1 MADRIL
7 RPEPVSATALHLDL
21 PDLPEA
27 AETLRAEVR
36 AFVAR
41 ERADGHLPPPE
52 KIGLGFD
59 VETTKRIAAMGWIG
73 LTWPK
78 QYGGGE
84 RTALERYV
92 MNEELLAA
100 ALPVGAH
107 WVADRQSGPVLLK
120 FGSETQKRFYLP
132 KIIAGECYFCIGMS
146 EPESGS
152 DLASLKARADKVEG
166 GWRINGRKIWTTNAH
181 RVHYMITLVRTS
193 TVEGS
198 RHAGFSQLIVDL
210 TLPGV
215 SVTPIISM
223 AGEHDFNEVLLEDVF
238 VPHDALIGAEGN
250 GWNQVSAELA
260 YERSGP
266 ERWLSSFRL
275 ISELV
280 DVLGPD
286 AQPASL
292 EELGGLLS
300 HLLAL
305 RQLSMSVASMIQR
318 GLSPNLEAAIV
329 KDLGTKFEQEAVRV
343 VRNIVASEDLTGTGR
358 NARLKRLLAH
368 AQIYA
373 PAFTVRGGTNEILRG
388 IIARGIGLR

>member
-1 MADRIL
+1 M
-7 RPEPVSATALHLDL
+7 SATALHLDL
-21 PDLPEA
+21 PELPEA
-27 AETLRAEVR
+27 AEQLRREVR
-36 AFVAR
+36 AFVAE
-41 ERADGHLPPPE
+41 ERAAGHLPPPE

-59 VETTKRIAAMGWIG
+59 VATTKRIAAKGWIG
-73 LTWPK
+73 LTWPRE
-78 QYGGGE
+78 YGGQE
-84 RTALERYV
+84 RSALERYV

-120 FGSETQKRFYLP
+120 FGSETQKKFYLP
-132 KIIAGECYFCIGMS
+132 KIAAGDCYFCIGMS

-152 DLASLKARADKVEG
+152 DLASLKAKAEKVEG

-181 RVHYMITLVRTS
+181 RVHYMIALVRTS

-198 RHAGFSQLIVDL
+198 RHAGLSQLIVDL

-215 SVTPIISM
+215 TITPIISM

-238 VPHDALIGAEGN
+238 VPDDALIGKEGN

-275 ISELV
+275 ISELI
-280 DVLGPD
+280 DTLGPD
-286 AQPASL
+286 ARPSSL
-292 EELGGLLS
+292 EELGRLLS

-343 VRNIVASEDLTGTGR
+343 VRNIVSSEDLTANGR
-358 NARLKRLLAH
+358 NERLKRLLAH
-368 AQIYA
+368 AQVYA
-373 PAFTVRGGTNEILRG
+373 PAFTIRGGTNEILRG

>member
-1 MADRIL
+1 M
-7 RPEPVSATALHLDL
+7 SATALHLDL
-21 PDLPEA
+21 PELPEA
-27 AETLRAEVR
+27 AETLRAQVR

-41 ERADGHLPPPE
+41 ERAEGHLPPPE
-52 KIGLGFD
+52 RIGLGFD
-59 VETTKRIAAMGWIG
+59 IETTKRIAAQGWIG
-73 LTWPK
+73 LTWPR

-120 FGSETQKRFYLP
+120 FGNDAQKDFYLP
-132 KIIAGECYFCIGMS
+132 RIAAGDCYFCIGMS

-152 DLASLKARADKVEG
+152 DLASLKARAEKVAG

-198 RHAGFSQLIVDL
+198 RHAGLSQLIVDL
-210 TLPGV
+210 KTPGV
-215 SVTPIISM
+215 TISPIISM

-238 VPHDALIGAEGN
+238 VPDDALIGQEGN

-275 ISELV
+275 VSELI
-280 DVLGPD
+280 DILGPD

-292 EELGGLLS
+292 EELGRLLS
-300 HLLAL
+300 HLLSL

-318 GLSPNLEAAIV
+318 GLSPNLEASIV

-343 VRNIVASEDLTGTGR
+343 VRNLVASEDLTANGR
-358 NARLKRLLAH
+358 NARLGRLLSH
-368 AQIYA
+368 AQVYA
-373 PAFTVRGGTNEILRG
+373 PAFTIRGGTNEILRG

>member
-1 MADRIL
+1 M
-7 RPEPVSATALHLDL
+7 SATTLHLDL
-21 PDLPEA
+21 PELPEA
-27 AETLRAEVR
+27 AETLRAQVR
-36 AFVAR
+36 AFVAQ
-41 ERADGHLPPPE
+41 ERAAGHLTPPE

-59 VETTKRIAAMGWIG
+59 VETTKRIAAQGWIG

-78 QYGGGE
+78 EYGGGE

-120 FGSETQKRFYLP
+120 FGNQEQKRFYLP
-132 KIIAGECYFCIGMS
+132 KIIAGDCYFCIGMS

-152 DLASLKARADKVEG
+152 DLASLKARAEKVDG

-181 RVHYMITLVRTS
+181 RVHYMIALVRTS
-193 TVEGS
+193 TIEGS
-198 RHAGFSQLIVDL
+198 RHAGLSQFIVDL
-210 TLPGV
+210 KAPGV
-215 SVTPIISM
+215 SISPIISM

-238 VPHDALIGAEGN
+238 VPDNALIGAEGN

-292 EELGGLLS
+292 EELGRLLS

-305 RQLSMSVASMIQR
+305 RQLSVSVASMIQR

-343 VRNIVASEDLTGTGR
+343 VRNIVASEDLICAGR
-358 NARLKRLLAH
+358 HVRLRRLLAH
-368 AQIYA
+368 AQVYA
-373 PAFTVRGGTNEILRG
+373 PAFTIRGGTNEILRG

>member
-1 MADRIL
+1 M
-7 RPEPVSATALHLDL
+7 SATALHLDL
-21 PDLPEA
+21 PELTPEA
-27 AETLRAEVR
+27 EALRREVR
-36 AFVAR
+36 AFVAE
-41 ERADGHLPPPE
+41 ERASGHLPPPTR
-52 KIGLGFD
+52 IGLGYS
-59 VETTKRIAAMGWIG
+59 VETTKRIAARGWIG

-78 QYGGGE
+78 EYGGGE
-84 RTALERYV
+84 RSALERYV

-120 FGSETQKRFYLP
+120 FGSEDQKRFYLP
-132 KIIAGECYFCIGMS
+132 RIAAGECYFCIGMS

-152 DLASLKARADKVEG
+152 DLASLKARAKKVDG
-166 GWRINGRKIWTTNAH
+166 GWIINGRKIWTTNAH
-181 RVHYMITLVRTS
+181 RVHYMIALVRTS
-193 TVEGS
+193 TVEGQ
-198 RHAGFSQLIVDL
+198 RHAGLSQLIVDL
-210 TLPGV
+210 TAPGV
-215 SVTPIISM
+215 TITPIISM

-238 VPHDALIGAEGN
+238 VADDCLIGQEGN

-275 ISELV
+275 ISELI

-286 AQPASL
+286 ARSSSL
-292 EELGGLLS
+292 EELGRLLS

-305 RQLSMSVASMIQR
+305 RQLSMSVASMIQQGR
-318 GLSPNLEAAIV
+318 SPNVEAAIV

-343 VRNIVASEDLTGTGR
+343 VRNIVGAEDLTADGR
-358 NARLKRLLAH
+358 AARLKGLLAH
-368 AQIYA
+368 AQLYA
-373 PAFTVRGGTNEILRG
+373 PAFTIRGGTNEILRG

>member
-1 MADRIL
+1 M
-7 RPEPVSATALHLDL
+7 SATALHLDL
-21 PDLPEA
+21 PELPEA

-41 ERADGHLPPPE
+41 ERAEGRLPPPE

-59 VETTKRIAAMGWIG
+59 IETTKRIAARGWIG

-78 QYGGGE
+78 QYGGSE

-120 FGSETQKRFYLP
+120 FGSEAQKDYYLP
-132 KIIAGECYFCIGMS
+132 RIAAGDCYFCIGMS

-152 DLASLKARADKVEG
+152 DLASLKARAEKVEG

-181 RVHYMITLVRTS
+181 RVHYMITLVRTA

-198 RHAGFSQLIVDL
+198 RHAGLSQLIVDL
-210 TLPGV
+210 KTPGV
-215 SVTPIISM
+215 TISPIISM

-238 VPHDALIGAEGN
+238 VSDDALIGQEGN

-275 ISELV
+275 VSELI
-280 DVLGPD
+280 DILGPD

-292 EELGGLLS
+292 EELGRLLS
-300 HLLAL
+300 HLLSL
-305 RQLSMSVASMIQR
+305 RQLSMSVAAMIQR
-318 GLSPNLEAAIV
+318 GLSPNVEASIV

-343 VRNIVASEDLTGTGR
+343 VRNLVASEDLTADGR
-358 NARLKRLLAH
+358 NARLRRLLDH
-368 AQIYA
+368 AQVYA
-373 PAFTVRGGTNEILRG
+373 PAFTIRGGTNEILRG